1 MRMARVLVPI
11 AFLSALAVP
20 RAQDS
25 SGTPPKVAKAELGEK
40 VADCSFPELVGG
52 DGRRKLSEFFGQP
65 VLVEIWDKTWDEC
78 INEGLPH
85 AIQRARTWKPKGMV
99 AILIER
105 RHLKREEIE
114 TFLWRQWPGFDV
126 MACVDTPNPVP
137 DSKDVPYAALIG
149 CDGTLVWA
157 GKPTSG
163 ERAIADKMNTEL
175 QKMQKGFGDT
185 DEERRLRAAIYGR
198 GAFAEAK
205 KVVDACADEQ
215 RKAALAKELETALSR
230 RIAVA
235 KTILADDRWL
245 DARDLALALQKGTAG
260 VAEWQAEIAALV
272 APFNTP
278 EGKKELQ
285 LDDKLQK
292 LFDQAQQNK
301 VQGSLTKAME
311 AIVKPFPGT
320 KMAGRVERIVK
331 ILRASS

>member
-1 MRMARVLVPI
+1 MPEVRTLFAI
-11 AFLSALAVP
+11 ACLSILASP
-20 RAQDS
+20 SRAQDAN
-25 SGTPPKVAKAELGEK
+25 PPKPAKAALGEQ
-40 VADCSFPELVGG
+40 VADYQFPALVGG
-52 DGRRKLSEFFGQP
+52 DGRSKLSDFFGQP
-65 VLVEIWDKTWDEC
+65 VLVEVWDKTWAEC
-78 INEGLPH
+78 IDEGLPH

-99 AILIER
+99 VILIER

-149 CDGTLVWA
+149 CDGTLVWH

-175 QKMQKGFGDT
+175 QKMQKGFGDS
-185 DEERRLRAAIYGR
+185 DEQRRLRAAIYGR
-198 GAFAEAK
+198 GAFADGK
-205 KVVDACADEQ
+205 KVVDACADEA
-215 RKAALAKELETALSR
+215 RKAELKKELEAALAR
-230 RIAVA
+230 RVAVA
-235 KTILADDRWL
+235 KSVLADDRWL
-245 DARDLALALQKGTAG
+245 EARDLALALQKGTAG
-260 VAEWQAEIAALV
+260 VAEWQAEIAGLV
-272 APFNTP
+272 APFQTP

-292 LFDQAQQNK
+292 LFDQARQNK

-320 KMAGRVERIVK
+320 RMAGRVDRIVK